1 MMHPKKRR
9 GQAMVE
15 FALVL
20 PLLLSLLVGIVD
32 IGYLYN
38 HQLILTNAAR
48 EGARMGTLGHDEA
61 EVLDDVKSYLTDS
74 GFTPMPADADIDVT
88 IAGEQ
93 VTVDINTEVPWLF
106 AMSGSPITLSATTK
120 MRHE

>member
-1 MMHPKKRR
+1 MRMNKRR

-20 PLLLSLLVGIVD
+20 PLLLALLVGIVD

-38 HQLILTNAAR
+38 HQLTLTNASR

-61 EVLDDVKSYLTDS
+61 EVLDDVKAYLTAS

-88 IAGEQ
+88 IANEQ
-93 VTVDINTEVPWLF
+93 VEVAISTEVPWLF
-106 AMSGSPITLSATTK
+106 AMSGAPITLGATTR